1 MSTVNQKL
9 NNKNMRQLINKTI
22 QWGKD
27 KGIFDKSYP
36 LKQHD
41 KTQEE
46 VDELKQALV
55 DNNKEEIIDA
65 IGDII
70 VTLIL
75 QAEMNGLDIEECLHS
90 AYDVISKRTGKMVD
104 GIFVKDK

>member
-1 MSTVNQKL
+1 MI
-9 NNKNMRQLINKTI
+9 QLINKTI

-27 KGIFDKSYP
+27 KGIFEKSSP
-36 LKQHD
+36 LKQYE

-46 VDELKQALV
+46 VDELKQALTE
-55 DNNKEEIIDA
+55 NNKEEIVDA

-75 QAEMNGLDIEECLHS
+75 QAEMNGLDIKDCLQS
-90 AYDVISKRTGKMVD
+90 AYDVISKRTGRMVD